1 MNVKRLTRRRNLR
14 AYTVRRRVSLTRT
27 VSLRK
32 IGVYYTADIVRPD
45 GSDSFDGE
53 PCEDGYGATIEHGWY
68 SPDWSRGDVYESHR
82 DVSPDQYVASRD
94 GDARRWLADRL
105 TSRIEY
111 VDSDHAN
118 VYGDSV
124 SIYDASDGY
133 THPYTGVNTRVAA
146 HPYGFESW
154 EVKSAL
160 AMIRDA
166 RNAANRAATEY
177 ARRVATEYSRRGK
190 HAA

>member
-32 IGVYYTADIVRPD
+32 IGVYYSADIIRPD
-45 GSDSFDGE
+45 GSDAFDGE

-82 DVSPDQYVASRD
+82 DVSPDHYVASRD

-111 VDSDHAN
+111 PETDDSFGT
-118 VYGDSV
+118 VYDG
-124 SIYDASDGY
+124 SDGY

-146 HPYGFESW
+146 HPYGFEPW
-154 EVKSAL
+154 EVNSAL

-177 ARRVATEYSRRGK
+177 ARRVTTEYTRHGK